1 VRCYL
6 KYGALI
12 SPLGTTIEEHAHA
25 LLSNDSGIKQVE
37 DSGFNNENWFLG
49 KMNELSG
56 DYDAL
61 LEKALGSLKS
71 IWDAETLKSP
81 RTGVFVSTTKANM
94 NLLPGDTF
102 ESTRTLIKKQLHQE
116 VDPVI
121 ISNACISGVVA
132 INVAADYLKAGKFD
146 RAIIIGIDVL
156 SDFIIYGFQSLFAL
170 GNEVCKPFDAE
181 RKGIS
186 LGEAC
191 GIILMTNEREEDVFA
206 EYIAGASSNDANHIS
221 GPSRTG
227 EGLVRAV
234 SKTLERAGMD
244 KTEIDFVSAHG
255 TATIYNDEMEAIAFN
270 RLGLEQTPLNSLK
283 GYFGHTLGAAGIIEL
298 LSCMISMEKNT
309 LIKSLGYQQCGTTQ
323 TLAIVEEN
331 REKELTTILKTA
343 SGFGGGNASLILK
356 KVQ

>member
-1 VRCYL
+1 MKCYL

-12 SPLGTTIEEHAHA
+12 SPLGTTIAEHAHA
-25 LLSNDSGIKQVE
+25 LLSNNSGIKQVE
-37 DSGFNNENWFLG
+37 SSGFNNENWFLG

-61 LEKALGSLKS
+61 LVKALGSLQS

-94 NLLPGDTF
+94 RLLPGDTF
-102 ESTRTLIKKQLHQE
+102 ESTRAIIKKQLHQE

-132 INVAADYLKAGKFD
+132 VNVAADYLKAGKFD

-191 GIILMTNEREEDVFA
+191 GIILMTNEREEGVFA

-234 SKTLERAGMD
+234 TKTLERAGMD
-244 KTEIDFVSAHG
+244 KSEIDFVSAHG